1 MIGEHKCRLC
11 LADVRGEK
19 WMRDNKRTPTDVCGE
34 ARLKVRR
41 LKYLHNGARSLGLC
55 ASRDRLN
62 NAACYTQAEAV
73 EGLFFTSK
81 VSALS

>member
-1 MIGEHKCRLC
+1 M
-11 LADVRGEK
+11 
-19 WMRDNKRTPTDVCGE
+19 
-34 ARLKVRR
+34 LKVRK

-55 ASRDRLN
+55 ASLDRLN

-73 EGLFFTSK
+73 EGFFFTSK